1 VERRADDEAPTHT
14 FLVADLAG
22 YTALTEAHGD
32 ERAAEAAAEFCNAV
46 RAQLRAH
53 GAEEVNTM
61 GDGILVRV
69 DDPRQAV
76 ALGQRIV
83 TGYGAGHLM
92 LGVRVGIH
100 TGSAVRRG
108 DDWFGSA
115 VNLAARVAD
124 TARAGEVLVT
134 EPTRQALGR
143 SVRLCPRGR
152 QRFKNVAQWLN
163 VYALVLDNPPPALP
177 VDPVCHMAVDPARA
191 FAHEVVDGIE
201 YFLCSAECASAFA
214 ADPGAYTVG
223 G

>member
-1 VERRADDEAPTHT
+1 
-14 FLVADLAG
+14 
-22 YTALTEAHGD
+22 
-32 ERAAEAAAEFCNAV
+32 
-46 RAQLRAH
+46 
-53 GAEEVNTM
+53 
-61 GDGILVRV
+61 
-69 DDPRQAV
+69 
-76 ALGQRIV
+76 
-83 TGYGAGHLM
+83 M

-134 EPTRQALGR
+134 EPTRQELGR
-143 SVRLCPRGR
+143 GVRLCPRGR

-177 VDPVCHMAVDPARA
+177 IDPVCHMAVDPARA
-191 FAHEVVDGIE
+191 FAHEVVDGID
-201 YFLCSAECASAFA
+201 YFLCSAACASAFA
-214 ADPGAYTVG
+214 ADPSAYPVG